1 MTPPATREPRRSG
14 GRPGDRMSSRS
25 QALSHDRQP
34 LSLRSALVVLA
45 VLGMLLVASGPVR
58 ALYEQRQ
65 QMQRLAAQATRLEVE
80 NAEIRA
86 EIARLKD
93 PAVLEQLAREC
104 LGMVRPG
111 ETAVVRAGDAAD
123 C

>member
-1 MTPPATREPRRSG
+1 
-14 GRPGDRMSSRS
+14 MSSRS
-25 QALSHDRQP
+25 QALSHDRPP
-34 LSLRSALVVLA
+34 LSLRSALIALSI
-45 VLGMLLVASGPVR
+45 LGMLLVASGPVR
-58 ALYEQRQ
+58 ALLEQRAQ
-65 QMQRLAAQATRLEVE
+65 VQRLAAKAAELEAE
-80 NAEIRA
+80 NSAIRA

>member
-1 MTPPATREPRRSG
+1 MTEVA
-14 GRPGDRMSSRS
+14 SRS

-45 VLGMLLVASGPVR
+45 VLGMLLLASGPVR

-65 QMQRLAAQATRLEVE
+65 QIQRLAAKATQLEAE
-80 NAEIRA
+80 NAAIRL
-86 EIARLKD
+86 EIARLRD

>member
-1 MTPPATREPRRSG
+1 
-14 GRPGDRMSSRS
+14 MSTRS

-34 LSLRSALVVLA
+34 LSIRSALVALA
-45 VLGMLLVASGPVR
+45 ILGMLVVASSPIR
-58 ALYEQRQ
+58 ALLEQRAQ
-65 QMQRLAAQATRLEVE
+65 IQRLAAKATELEAE
-80 NAEIRA
+80 NAAIRA
-86 EIARLKD
+86 EITRLKD

>member
-1 MTPPATREPRRSG
+1 
-14 GRPGDRMSSRS
+14 MSSRS

-34 LSLRSALVVLA
+34 LSLRSALVALA
-45 VLGMLLVASGPVR
+45 ILAMLLVASGPVR
-58 ALYEQRQ
+58 ALYEQNQ
-65 QMQRLAAQATRLEVE
+65 QIQRLAAKATELEAE
-80 NAEIRA
+80 NAAIRA
-86 EIARLKD
+86 EITRLKD

-111 ETAVVRAGDAAD
+111 ESAVVRAGDAAD

>member
-1 MTPPATREPRRSG
+1 
-14 GRPGDRMSSRS
+14 MSTRS

-34 LSLRSALVVLA
+34 LSIRSALVALA
-45 VLGMLLVASGPVR
+45 ILGMLVVASSPIR
-58 ALYEQRQ
+58 ALLEQRAQ
-65 QMQRLAAQATRLEVE
+65 IQRLAARATELEAE
-80 NAEIRA
+80 NAAIRA
-86 EIARLKD
+86 EITRLKD